1 VSARG
6 RARLTGWV
14 EARSSIPLQ
23 RAGGTGIRLGC
34 GSVGHAAR
42 STRSRVVACRVTASG
57 TQRGP
62 PARCR
67 ILDTESV
74 GHRSDGSWRA
84 NRGPILKAP
93 RPSSATRRRGNFEM
107 VRHRHRARVG
117 RPSSA
122 LLTSQPRHRG
132 APSSGLSLW
141 LEEPNVVGGHAR
153 HGAPGRSPPLQP
165 FSARDNRGLVLTDAG
180 FIRQEVL

>member
-1 VSARG
+1 
-6 RARLTGWV
+6 LTVWV
-14 EARSSIPLQ
+14 EARSSIPL
-23 RAGGTGIRLGC
+23 RAPGGMGIRLGC

-42 STRSRVVACRVTASG
+42 STRSRVVAGRVTASRG

-67 ILDTESV
+67 IPDTESV
-74 GHRSDGSWRA
+74 GRRSDGCRSATRE
-84 NRGPILKAP
+84 PILKAP
-93 RPSSATRRRGNFEM
+93 LPSSATRRRGNFEM

-141 LEEPNVVGGHAR
+141 LEEPNVVGCHAR
-153 HGAPGRSPPLQP
+153 HGVPGRSPPLQP